1 MPDDMQD
8 FTREVRDFLDTHA
21 PRAAEPGQ
29 FRWGEGDDRVAYFSA
44 EPPEAE
50 ERKLDAARGWQRI
63 RYENGFGWI
72 SGPPGYGG
80 RGLTPLHELLYDAI
94 ESEYEVPD
102 TGTLSVIG
110 LGMIGPTILAHGQPA
125 IKDRYLPAMY
135 RGDVIACQLFS
146 EPEAGSDLASLQT
159 RAVPGD
165 EGWVLD
171 GQKVWT
177 SVAQHSQIGMALCRT
192 DPDAPK
198 HRGIT
203 AFLVDMGAPGVEVRP
218 LRQMTGGAD
227 FNEVFLTGVRVPD
240 DHRLGEVNDGW
251 RVALTTLMNE
261 RATVGSEGSGPVAGV
276 LSPERLSALMRA
288 TWTWDDRA
296 LRRDLSGLLA
306 DVMATGSLNARAARR
321 MQAGVAPGPEMSVAK
336 LMYAQNLTR
345 AAHFVS
351 HLLGPRIIA
360 DTGEWGTYAWAELLL
375 ATPALRIL
383 GGTEE
388 IMKNIL
394 AERVLGLPKEPGI
407 DTRSPFRDLPRS
419 TSPGGRS

>member
-1 MPDDMQD
+1 MPDDLLQ
-8 FTREVRDFLDTHA
+8 FTQEVRDFLDAHA
-21 PRAAEPGQ
+21 PRAAERAQ
-29 FRWGEGDDRVAYFSA
+29 FRWGEGDDRVAYFGA
-44 EPPEAE
+44 DPPEAE
-50 ERKLDAARGWQRI
+50 ERKLRAARGWQRT
-63 RYENGFGWI
+63 RYSSGFGWI
-72 SGPPGYGG
+72 SGPPEYGG
-80 RGLTPLHELLYDAI
+80 RGLTPVHELVYDAI
-94 ESEYEVPD
+94 ESEYDVPD

-110 LGMIGPTILAHGQPA
+110 LGMIGPTILAHGQQA

-146 EPEAGSDLASLQT
+146 EPEAGSDLASLAT
-159 RAVPGD
+159 RAVLVRR
-165 EGWVLD
+165 EWILD

-198 HRGIT
+198 HKGIT
-203 AFLVDMGAPGVEVRP
+203 AFLVDMSAPGVDVRP
-218 LRQMTGGAD
+218 LRQMSGGCD
-227 FNEVFLTGVRVPD
+227 FNEVFLSGVRVPD
-240 DHRLGEVNDGW
+240 DHRLGEVNGGW

-261 RATVGSEGSGPVAGV
+261 RATVGSEGSGPVAEA
-276 LSPERLSALMRA
+276 LSPERLSALMLA

-296 LRRDLSGLLA
+296 LRRDLSELLA
-306 DVMATGSLNARAARR
+306 DMMATGHLNARAFRR

-351 HLLGPRIIA
+351 RVLGPRIIA
-360 DTGEWGTYAWAELLL
+360 DTGEWGTYAWTELLL

-383 GGTEE
+383 GGTED

-394 AERVLGLPKEPGI
+394 AERVLGLQKEPGI
-407 DTRSPFRDLPRS
+407 DTTSPFRALPKS
-419 TSPGGRS
+419 GGRS

>member
-1 MPDDMQD
+1 MLDDMQD
-8 FTREVRDFLDTHA
+8 FIRQAHEFLDAHA
-21 PRAAEPGQ
+21 ARADRRAEV
-29 FRWGEGDDRVAYFSA
+29 RWGEGDDRVAYFSA
-44 EPPEAE
+44 DPPDVE
-50 ERKLDAARGWQRI
+50 EQNVRAARDWQRT
-63 RYENGFGWI
+63 RYEHGFGWI
-72 SGPPGYGG
+72 SGPPEYGG
-80 RGLTPLHELLYDAI
+80 RGLTPVHDLVYDAI
-94 ESEYEVPD
+94 EAEYDVPD

-110 LGMIGPTILAHGQPA
+110 LGMIGPTILAHGQQA

-135 RGDVIACQLFS
+135 RGDIIACQLFS

-159 RAVPGD
+159 RAVASEDGH
-165 EGWVLD
+165 GWVLD

-192 DPDAPK
+192 DPEAPK
-198 HRGIT
+198 HKGIT
-203 AFLVDMGAPGVEVRP
+203 AFLVDMSAPGVDVRP
-218 LRQMTGGAD
+218 LRQMSGGAD
-227 FNEVFLTGVRVPD
+227 FNEVFLSGVRVPD
-240 DHRLGEVNDGW
+240 DHRLGEVNAGW

-261 RATVGSEGSGPVAGV
+261 RATVGSEGGGPVAEA

-296 LRRDLSGLLA
+296 LRRDLSELLA
-306 DVMATGSLNARAARR
+306 DMMATAHLNARAFRR
-321 MQAGVAPGPEMSVAK
+321 MQAGVVPGPEMSVAK

-345 AAHFVS
+345 AARFVS
-351 HLLGPRIIA
+351 HVLGPRMIA
-360 DTGEWGTYAWAELLL
+360 DTGEWGTYSWTELLL

-407 DTRSPFRDLPRS
+407 DTTSPFRALPRS
-419 TSPGGRS
+419 GGTP